1 MTQGSAFTV
10 SHITLEVCT
19 FHSCLYKVAMNNWY
33 DALAPS
39 DTAHESYEFSPMFTI
54 VSSQLNSWRSA
65 LQEKRKWMRI
75 RIAVVN
81 CDNAA
86 GKPDEINNL
95 CEYINPDVM
104 IMSENKIESSIPSDR
119 FPVTIENL
127 DTGLGVQKEPVRR
140 AHKDIRWAT

>member
-1 MTQGSAFTV
+1 
-10 SHITLEVCT
+10 
-19 FHSCLYKVAMNNWY
+19 MNNWY

-39 DTAHESYEFSPMFTI
+39 DTAHESYEFSHMFTAELLAI
-54 VSSQLNSWRSA
+54 SA
-65 LQEKRKWMRI
+65 SRKRKWMRI

-104 IMSENKIESSIPSDR
+104 IMFENKIESSIPSDR